1 MKIAFL
7 TQWQGIN
14 TRGVET
20 YVDELSQ
27 RLKKFGYQVS
37 IHKNIRDHVDQSTK
51 IIISTNGR
59 FDAVLAKLWC
69 LIHGARLIISG
80 QSGFGWDDKL
90 NLWVFPD
97 IFVGLTNF
105 QCAWAKRINPRV
117 KTVTIPNGVDLD
129 KFNPKIKPI
138 ETKLKKPIILNVG
151 VVDSFKRQDL
161 LLKAS
166 KYSVLLVGK
175 GGNITFFHKDMPRVY
190 TACDLFSYPTSPR
203 ESFGISILEAMA
215 SGLAVV
221 ATDDPIRREI
231 VGDAGLFVDPTDT
244 AAYAQALEKALHTNW
259 GKKPRRQAE
268 KFSWDKIAQLYD
280 LCFHNCLK

>member
-14 TRGVET
+14 ARGVET

-37 IHKNIRDHVDQSTK
+37 IHKNIQDHVDPSTK

-59 FDAVLAKLWC
+59 FDAILAKLWC
-69 LIHGARLIISG
+69 LIHQASLIIPG
-80 QSGFGWDDKL
+80 QSGIGWDDKL

-97 IFVGLTNF
+97 VYVGLTKY
-105 QCAWAKRINPRV
+105 QCNWAKSVNPLV
-117 KTVTIPNGVDLD
+117 KTVPIPNGVDLD

-138 ETKLKKPIILNVG
+138 EIKLKKPIILNVG
-151 VVDSFKRQDL
+151 VVGSFKRQDL

-166 KYSVLLVGK
+166 QYSVLLVGK
-175 GGNITFFHKDMPRVY
+175 GGNMAFVHKDMPRVY
-190 TACDLFSYPTSPR
+190 TACDLFSYPTSPQ
-203 ESFGISILEAMA
+203 ESFGIAILEAMA
-215 SGLAVV
+215 SGLPVV

-231 VGDAGLFVDPTDT
+231 VGEAGLFVDPTDT
-244 AAYAQALEKALHTNW
+244 SAYSQALKKALNTNW
-259 GKKPRRQAE
+259 GDKPRQQAA
-268 KFSWDKIAQLYD
+268 KFSWDKIAVQYDQL
-280 LCFHNCLK
+280 FKKI

>member
-7 TQWQGIN
+7 SQWRGVN
-14 TRGVET
+14 NRGVET
-20 YVDELSQ
+20 YVDELSR
-27 RLKKFGYQVS
+27 RLNDLGHRVS
-37 IHKNIRDHVDQSTK
+37 IHKNIWDHVNPDSE

-59 FDAVLAKLWC
+59 FDVVLAKLWC
-69 LIHGARLIISG
+69 TVYGAKLIIPG

-97 IFVGLTNF
+97 VFIGLTNF
-105 QCAWAKRINPRV
+105 QCVWATRINPWV

-129 KFNPKIKPI
+129 KFHPKIKPI
-138 ETKLKKPIILNVG
+138 EIKLGKPVILNVG

-161 LLKAS
+161 LSKAS

-175 GGNITFFHKDMPRVY
+175 GGNMTFDHKDMPGVY
-190 TACDLFSYPTSPR
+190 TACDLFSYPTSPQ
-203 ESFGISILEAMA
+203 ESFGISMLEAMA

-221 ATDDPIRREI
+221 TTDDPIRREI

-244 AAYAQALEKALHTNW
+244 IAYAQTLKKALSINW
-259 GKKPRRQAE
+259 GNKPRKQAE
-268 KFSWDKIAQLYD
+268 KFSWDKIARQYETLFNS
-280 LCFHNCLK
+280 L